1 MQYIDT
7 HAPFVKAV
15 LLSELINDSEVF
27 RFMSNIEFRQME
39 EGAQEPF

>member
-1 MQYIDT
+1 
-7 HAPFVKAV
+7 V

-27 RFMSNIEFRQME
+27 RHMSTIDFKQME